1 MATTFVMHSVDLVVT
16 TVLPNADLCPAGG
29 DELVITG
36 SGYPSVT
43 TLGGDVITIKF
54 DDNTLCDLI
63 GSTPTEMRCVTR
75 RFDPAFTP
83 DRRELAFGSFV
94 RKLTVMATN
103 LVAMLDV
110 ALNSDPLKVD
120 SITPSTASP
129 ILWSTLEI

>member
-1 MATTFVMHSVDLVVT
+1 MYSVDLVVT
-16 TVLPNADLCPAGG
+16 AVLPNDDLCPAGG

-75 RFDPAFTP
+75 RFDPAFTAS
-83 DRRELAFGSFV
+83 RRELTFGTFA
-94 RKLTVMATN
+94 RKLTVMATD
-103 LVAMLDV
+103 LVQEV
-110 ALNSDPLKVD
+110 AVTLNSDPLKVD
-120 SITPSTASP
+120 SITPSSASP